1 MINRTSRFSGIV
13 VFFLIAQFVALNGLA
28 QEQKEISVEDIW
40 GTYQFSTNSVPGFE
54 FMKDGKHYTRLVN
67 SKVVQYDLTTGDQTR
82 ILFDTTLVENFNDA
96 ITGYTFSK
104 DESKIL
110 LQSQTRSIYRRS
122 KESRYVVFDS
132 KSMRIT
138 PVMDSVK
145 IQNAQ
150 INPAGTKVAFVFE
163 NNLYIKD
170 LVSLELIQ
178 VTSDGKKNE
187 IINGAS
193 DWVYEE
199 EFSLVRAFEWSPD
212 GKYIALLRFDETE
225 VPEFTMTNYNDGHY
239 PDYET
244 FKYPKVGEKNAV
256 VTIHLFDLEAGELSE
271 INVAAPDY
279 EYIPRINWTKDPR
292 FFSFRIMNRWQNR
305 LDLYLVDV
313 RSKNAGAILTEKNPF
328 YLDLKDDLYFLENGK
343 EFIWTSEESGFNHI
357 YLYNTKGEKLKAL
370 TNGEYEVTEFL
381 GVDEKRKRVFFQA
394 AMVSPMTR
402 EVYSVDFEGNNL
414 INHTELK
421 GNNSARFSHT
431 YDYYIHTF
439 STANSPNQ
447 YLVKSFEGDT
457 IRIIE
462 TNITVSRKQVEYN
475 TSPVEFYK
483 FKGPGG
489 DILNGWMIKPKNIS
503 DGEKHPV
510 LMFVYG
516 GPGSQQV
523 KDSWM
528 GQNYWWFQMLAQ
540 KGYIIACV
548 DNRGTGGR
556 GQDFKKITYLQL
568 GKYETEDQIAA
579 AKHLAKMP
587 FVDRDRIGI
596 FGWSYGGYL
605 ANLCILLGN
614 ETFKAA
620 ISIAPV
626 TNWKWYDTIYTERY
640 MRTDQANISGYSS
653 HAPVY
658 LADKLKGNLL
668 LVHGMGDDNVHFQH
682 TAEFAKELI
691 AANKQ
696 FDTYFYPN
704 KSHSIAGGKTRWH
717 LYQKM
722 TDFVTNKL

>member
-1 MINRTSRFSGIV
+1 MSRRFPSIV
-13 VFFLIAQFVALNGLA
+13 IYFLVAQLIGLNGLA
-28 QEQKEISVEDIW
+28 QTQKEITVEDIW
-40 GTYQFSTNSVPGFE
+40 GTYQFSPNSVPGFE

-67 SKVVQYDLTTGDQTR
+67 SKLVQYDLTTGDQTR
-82 ILFDTTLVENFNDA
+82 ILFDTALVENYNDA
-96 ITGYTFSK
+96 ITGYTFSR

-110 LQSQTRSIYRRS
+110 LQSQTKSIYRRS
-122 KESRYVVFDS
+122 KESRYVVFDC
-132 KSMRIT
+132 KSMQIT

-150 INPAGTKVAFVFE
+150 MNPAGTKVAFVYD
-163 NNLYIKD
+163 NNLFVKD
-170 LVSLELIQ
+170 LVDLELTQ
-178 VTSDGKKNE
+178 VTKDGKKNE
-187 IINGAS
+187 VINGAS

-212 GKYIALLRFDETE
+212 GKHIAFLRFDESE

-244 FKYPKVGEKNAV
+244 FKYPKVGEKNAK
-256 VTIHLFDLEAGELSE
+256 VTIHLFDLEAAELSE
-271 INVAAPDY
+271 IKVAAPDF

-292 FFSFRIMNRWQNR
+292 FFSFRLMNRWQNR
-305 LDLYLVDV
+305 LDLYMVDV
-313 RSKNAGAILTEKNPF
+313 RSKSAGVVLTEKNPF
-328 YLDLKDDLYFLENGK
+328 YLDLKDDLYFLENGE
-343 EFIWTSEESGFNHI
+343 EFIWTSEESGYNHI

-370 TNGEYEVTEFL
+370 TSGDYEVTDFL

-394 AMVSPMTR
+394 AMVSPLTR
-402 EVYSVDFEGNNL
+402 EVYSVDFKGNNL
-414 INHTELK
+414 INHTEVK
-421 GNNSARFSHT
+421 GTNSARFSHT

-457 IRIIE
+457 VRIIE
-462 TNITVSRKQVEYN
+462 TNVTVSRKQVEY
-475 TSPVEFYK
+475 TTAPVEFFK
-483 FKGPGG
+483 FKGPSGEM
-489 DILNGWMIKPKNIS
+489 LNGWMIKPKNIA

-523 KDSWM
+523 TDSWM

-540 KGYIIACV
+540 KGYVIACV

-556 GQDFKKITYLQL
+556 GQDFKKATYLQL
-568 GKYETEDQIAA
+568 GKYETEDQIAT

-605 ANLCILLGN
+605 ANLSILLGN

-620 ISIAPV
+620 IAIAPV

-640 MRTDQANISGYSS
+640 MRTDKANISGYSS

-717 LYQKM
+717 LYEKM
-722 TDFVTNKL
+722 TDFITNKL